1 MEYGEKLFFAGLAF
15 ALVAIAVSIVIGTVH
30 SNTQYNRT
38 AQVCIEKGGTWIP
51 LGHGACIVR

>member
-15 ALVAIAVSIVIGTVH
+15 AIVAIVCGIVVGTTH
-30 SNTQYNRT
+30 SNAHYNRT

-51 LGHGACIVR
+51 IGHGACIVR